1 MIITIAHQKGGV
13 GKSTIAANLAV
24 SLYKL
29 YGKDLKVID
38 LDTQLSLSYFNSIRK
53 QNGLESL
60 PIVKIQQESEL
71 EKMLED
77 DKGVTLIDAG
87 GFDAKINRLSM
98 LYADLIITPVS
109 DSPFEL
115 GGLMKFQEILKEL
128 RKARADLKAT
138 VILNKVHPFASASL
152 EEIFDFARENDEF
165 DIFETIIRD
174 RGDFKKSIE
183 AGMSVY
189 EFAQESKAS
198 EEINKLIGEINGKV
212 K

>member
-24 SLYKL
+24 NLYKL

-60 PIVKIQQESEL
+60 PIIKIQKESEL
-71 EKMLED
+71 EKILED
-77 DKGVTLIDAG
+77 DKGITLIDAG

-98 LYADLIITPVS
+98 LYADIIITPVS

-115 GGLMKFQEILKEL
+115 GGLLKFQEILKEL
-128 RKARADLKAT
+128 RKARVNLKAT

-165 DIFETIIRD
+165 DIFDTIIRD

-183 AGMSVY
+183 AGMSVD
-189 EFAQESKAS
+189 EFSKESKAS
-198 EEINKLIGEINGKV
+198 EEINKLIGEIDGKV
-212 K
+212 Q

>member
-24 SLYKL
+24 NLYKL

-60 PIVKIQQESEL
+60 PIMKIQKESEL
-71 EKMLED
+71 EKILED
-77 DKGVTLIDAG
+77 DKGITLIDAG
-87 GFDAKINRLSM
+87 GFDAKINRFSM
-98 LYADLIITPVS
+98 LYADIIITPVS

-115 GGLMKFQEILKEL
+115 GGLLKFQEILKEL

-165 DIFETIIRD
+165 DIFDTIIRD

-183 AGMSVY
+183 AGMSVD
-189 EFAQESKAS
+189 EFSKESKAS
-198 EEINKLIGEINGKV
+198 EEINKLIGEIDGKV
-212 K
+212 Q

>member
-60 PIVKIQQESEL
+60 PIIKIQKESEL
-71 EKMLED
+71 EKILED
-77 DKGVTLIDAG
+77 DKGITLIDAG
-87 GFDAKINRLSM
+87 GFDAKINRFSM
-98 LYADLIITPVS
+98 LYADIIITPVS

-115 GGLMKFQEILKEL
+115 GGLLKFQEILKEL

-165 DIFETIIRD
+165 DIFDTIIRD

-183 AGMSVY
+183 AGMSVD
-189 EFAQESKAS
+189 EFSKESKAS
-198 EEINKLIGEINGKV
+198 EEINKLIGEIDGKV
-212 K
+212 Q